1 MNFKQANRLRVLPP
15 YPFSEIDKAKE
26 EAKSRGVDLIN
37 LGVGDPDRPTPEH
50 IIEAGKRALENPAN
64 HQYPSYAGMLK
75 FRQAVANWYR
85 ERFAVELNPE
95 NEVITLIGSKEG
107 IGHLPLAFID
117 PGDVVL
123 VPDPGYPVYSP
134 ATIFAGGTPYLMPLK
149 EENGFLPDFSSIPG
163 ETLKKAKIIYLNYPN
178 NPTGATAGA
187 DFFKEVVKL
196 AKRYDLIVAHDN
208 AYSEIY
214 YDTPQPSFL
223 EAEGAKEV
231 GIEFHSLSKTY
242 NMTGWRIGMACGNKD
257 ILAGLLS
264 IKSNLDSGDFQVV
277 QEAGIAALS
286 GPQECVE
293 KMRSLYK
300 DRREVLVFALADLG
314 WEIAASQ
321 AAFYLWIKIPSA
333 DNSASF
339 AKLLLSEA
347 GIIVTPGTAFGQ
359 FGEGY
364 IRIALTVDKERLK
377 EAVERIRGL
386 RK

>member
-1 MNFKQANRLRVLPP
+1 MKFKQANRLNVLPP

-37 LGVGDPDRPTPEH
+37 LGVGDPDQPTPGH

-85 ERFAVELNPE
+85 ERFGVELNPE
-95 NEVITLIGSKEG
+95 NEVVTLIGSKEG

-134 ATIFAGGTPYLMPLK
+134 ATIFAGGIPYLMPLK

-178 NPTGATAGA
+178 NPTGATAGLS
-187 DFFKEVVKL
+187 FFKEVVGL
-196 AKRYDLIVAHDN
+196 AKKHNLIVAHDN

-214 YDTPQPSFL
+214 YDQPQPSFL
-223 EAEGAKEV
+223 ETEGAKEV

-264 IKSNLDSGDFQVV
+264 IKSNLDSGAFQAV
-277 QEAGIAALS
+277 QEAGITALS
-286 GPQECVE
+286 GSQECVL

-300 DRREVLVFALADLG
+300 DRREVLASALADLG
-314 WEIAASQ
+314 WEIAASK

-347 GIIVTPGTAFGQ
+347 GIIVTPGTAFGK

-364 IRIALTVDKERLK
+364 IRMTLTVDKERLK

-386 RK
+386 RL